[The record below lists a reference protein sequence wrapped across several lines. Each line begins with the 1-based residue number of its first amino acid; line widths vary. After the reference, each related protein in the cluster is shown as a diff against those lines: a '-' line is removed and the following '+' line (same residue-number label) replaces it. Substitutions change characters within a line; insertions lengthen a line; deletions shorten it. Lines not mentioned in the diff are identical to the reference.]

1 MISGTNSAYPAVGL
15 FSPPGI
21 MLNGAGSTAGNTA
34 TAVIPAQGAGSRIYV
49 TSLQFGNSSGST
61 VVVSLND
68 TAGSNFI
75 VPAGGGNNPPLEVP
89 LVMPVNTA
97 LTFAPNLAVTTTF
110 CNAQGYIGT

>member
-1 MISGTNSAYPAVGL
+1 MNNGTNGAYPQVGL
-15 FSPPGI
+15 FSPPTI

-34 TAVIPAQGAGSRIYV
+34 TTVIATQGVGNRIYI

-61 VVVSLND
+61 VVVLLND

-89 LVMPVNTA
+89 LIMPVNTG
-97 LTFAPNLAVTTTF
+97 LTFTPSLAVTTTF